1 MTRVS
6 VATLHES
13 GHFLKISEHIQTDI
27 NRAPRVPVP
36 GLQISDLTLDD
47 MDAIFILNES
57 IFGEERVIN
66 TFDRKD
72 LVLLLASIDEEPIGF
87 KVGYRENRFVFYSAK
102 GGVSPSFRRRGIA
115 LALMDAMMDRARDRG
130 YARLAFDTFPNLHP
144 GMTIL
149 GIQEGFRLMKADYN
163 ATYREYRLRF
173 EKRLTPLPDQS

>member
-1 MTRVS
+1 
-6 VATLHES
+6 
-13 GHFLKISEHIQTDI
+13 LKTPKDIQAVVYPTP
-27 NRAPRVPVP
+27 RAPIP
-36 GLQISDLTLDD
+36 GLQILDLTVDN
-47 MDAIFILNES
+47 MDAIFELNET

-72 LVLLLASIDEEPIGF
+72 LVLLLATFDDVPIGF

-102 GGVSPSFRRRGIA
+102 GGVISSFRRRGIA
-115 LALMDAMMDRARDRG
+115 LALMDAMMDRARKRG

-144 GMTIL
+144 GMTVL

-173 EKRLTPLPDQS
+173 EKRLLPDQDQS

>member
-1 MTRVS
+1 M
-6 VATLHES
+6 
-13 GHFLKISEHIQTDI
+13 KISEHIRSAVQSTTREPI
-27 NRAPRVPVP
+27 P
-36 GLQISDLTLDD
+36 GLVITDLIVDE
-47 MDAIFILNES
+47 MDAIFVLNET

-72 LVLLLASIDEEPIGF
+72 LVLLLATFDDKPIGF

-102 GGVSPSFRRRGIA
+102 GGVISSFRRRGIA

-130 YARLAFDTFPNLHP
+130 YAHLAFDTFPNLHP
-144 GMTIL
+144 GMTVL